1 MFRGALLGLFLVAAV
16 GCGSMGFTV
25 DKSKLIKTAS
35 FDNNCPEDKIQIVSE
50 DDAGMSGTGNYG
62 LNVCGAAKKYKR
74 AGTMYYDA
82 EKGGPLGK

>member
-35 FDNNCPEDKIQIVSE
+35 FDNNCPEDKIQRRKQARTWTESPRLPGSGESIVRASE
-50 DDAGMSGTGNYG
+50 
-62 LNVCGAAKKYKR
+62 
-74 AGTMYYDA
+74 
-82 EKGGPLGK
+82 